1 MCALS
6 PQAHVLQNPA
16 PEVPL
21 AFVVVGRYHLLNTYF
36 VQEPAYFASFNSPNK
51 PGRQGHNHLI
61 LLVDREKVERAER
74 RCECSS
80 AQTPCTFH
88 RAPCPAWHPASRE
101 RTDRARAPGSRGVS
115 SLASSWR
122 QGFEPLLSCSR

>member
-51 PGRQGHNHLI
+51 PGRQGQDHFI
-61 LLVDREKVERAER
+61 LLVDREKV
-74 RCECSS
+74 
-80 AQTPCTFH
+80 
-88 RAPCPAWHPASRE
+88 AS
-101 RTDRARAPGSRGVS
+101 
-115 SLASSWR
+115 
-122 QGFEPLLSCSR
+122 